1 MTRDIYEL
9 CAIAQRQINRLG
21 EEGDIDLEDGY
32 KQFEVKVNNFQGK
45 IIATVQ
51 WPSWRL
57 DLCSFAIDD
66 EALPHTISVTD
77 STYVIKNEQGDEV
90 LLSKNNNSD
99 RSRDWENMEKAP
111 LWMVLDCFLRGEWTP
126 PWRCG
131 FCRDRI
137 KGISRP
143 KW

>member
-1 MTRDIYEL
+1 MTTDIFDL
-9 CAIAQRQINRLG
+9 SKIAERTIKRLG
-21 EEGDIDLEDGY
+21 EEADNELAEGY
-32 KQFEVKVNNFQGK
+32 GEFEIGVSIFQSK
-45 IIATVQ
+45 PVATVK

-57 DLCSFAIDD
+57 DLCSFVINE
-66 EALPHTISVTD
+66 EAQPHTICVSD
-77 STYVIKNEQGDEV
+77 STFVTHNDNGDEV
-90 LLSKNNNSD
+90 IVSRNNNND
-99 RSRDWENMEKAP
+99 RTRDWDNMEKAP
-111 LWMVLDCFLRGEWTP
+111 VWMVLDDFLRGKWTP

>member
-1 MTRDIYEL
+1 MREL
-9 CAIAQRQINRLG
+9 C
-21 EEGDIDLEDGY
+21 
-32 KQFEVKVNNFQGK
+32 
-45 IIATVQ
+45 
-51 WPSWRL
+51 
-57 DLCSFAIDD
+57 
-66 EALPHTISVTD
+66 
-77 STYVIKNEQGDEV
+77 VIKNEQGDEV